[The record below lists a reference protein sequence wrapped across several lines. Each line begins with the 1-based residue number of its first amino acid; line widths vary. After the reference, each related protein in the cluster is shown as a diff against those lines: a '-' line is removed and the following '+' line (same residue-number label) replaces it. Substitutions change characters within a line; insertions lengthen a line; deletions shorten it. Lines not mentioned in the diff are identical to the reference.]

1 MIEFKRD
8 ILKTRE
14 IVSEAFSQCI
24 NEANKL
30 WYGVLRLIITLS
42 SSFLVLSIALVEK
55 LFPPINSTINLPKL
69 LIMSWILL
77 FSSIIFGIIAE
88 LEAAV
93 FHGNLARAKGRAIH
107 ELNQKI
113 AQGIKEDTI
122 RIEDDTD
129 YLVPGK
135 IIWGAI
141 SINCFI
147 FAILCMCLALV
158 SKIILSNTCV
168 AILILA
174 SIFIVFI
181 NIYLIRK
188 RENKQIK

>member
-1 MIEFKRD
+1 MLEFRRD
-8 ILKTRE
+8 ILRARE
-14 IVSEAFSQCI
+14 IVSENFKQCI
-24 NEANKL
+24 NEANQF

-55 LFPPINSTINLPKL
+55 MFPLTNNSNSLPGF

-77 FSSIIFGIIAE
+77 FISIIFGIIAE
-88 LEAAV
+88 LEASV
-93 FHGNLARAKGRAIH
+93 FHGNLARAQGKVMH
-107 ELNQKI
+107 EMNKKI

-122 RIEDDTD
+122 RIDGDTN

-141 SINCFI
+141 SINCFV

-158 SKIILSNTCV
+158 RKIISRDICFAV
-168 AILILA
+168 FIFAIV
-174 SIFIVFI
+174 FIVFI
-181 NIYLIRK
+181 NVYLIQK
-188 RENKQIK
+188 RESL

>member
-14 IVSEAFSQCI
+14 IASEAFSQCI

-174 SIFIVFI
+174 SIFIAFI

>member
-14 IVSEAFSQCI
+14 KVSEAFSQCI

-93 FHGNLARAKGRAIH
+93 FHGNLARAKGRVIH

-141 SINCFI
+141 STNCFI

-158 SKIILSNTCV
+158 SKIILSNTSI

-174 SIFIVFI
+174 SIFILFI

-188 RENKQIK
+188 RQNKQIK

>member
-55 LFPPINSTINLPKL
+55 LFPPTNSTINLPKL